1 MTQSQKLSSFFLRL
15 TLGWMFFYAGITK
28 VMDSNWSSVGY
39 LKGAKNFQWFY
50 GWLSSPSIIPVVDF
64 INEWGLTLLG
74 ISLILG
80 VSIKLSSRLGALL
93 MLLYY
98 LPILDF
104 PYPNAHAFIVDE
116 HIIYIAALFLLSSI
130 NAGESLSLQNWLSNK
145 IPSLRKFFS

>member
-28 VMDSNWSSVGY
+28 VLNPEWSSAGY
-39 LKGAKNFQWFY
+39 LKGAKGFQWFY
-50 GWLSSPSIIPVVDF
+50 GWLSSPSILPIVDF

-74 ISLILG
+74 ISLMLG

-104 PYPNAHAFIVDE
+104 PYPNTHAFIVDE

>member
-28 VMDSNWSSVGY
+28 VLDPNWSSIGY
-39 LKGAKNFQWFY
+39 LKGAKSFQWFY
-50 GWLSSPSIIPVVDF
+50 GWLTSPSVIPVVDF

-74 ISLILG
+74 LSLILG
-80 VSIKLSSRLGALL
+80 ISIKLSSKLGSLL

-104 PYPNAHAFIVDE
+104 PYTNTHAFIVD
-116 HIIYIAALFLLSSI
+116 
-130 NAGESLSLQNWLSNK
+130 
-145 IPSLRKFFS
+145 